1 MGWEK
6 TRRKTALW
14 LAIGAAALL
23 VARSGRADE
32 LKLKDGTKIT
42 GTIVGFEENSF
53 KVKTSYGFAEVQK
66 SQVVS
71 ITITDPAKKAE
82 AKEKAAAEGD
92 TTTAKPA
99 AKDRADASS
108 SETAEANSKT
118 KDSANAPSSKAAK
131 SDDSPL
137 KSVDTSAPAVALKE
151 PAPSKPPTTSPAPA
165 AATADKPAGPPP
177 NTLTTAIA
185 QGPPPKPAAP
195 EPIREEVT
203 GNTYTND
210 TYGFHM
216 YKPPDWQVIA
226 GARAMLPGAI
236 TAMGTDDERTYLLI
250 GQEPA
255 GKSLA
260 TDIDAAQKRLRD
272 IMDNF
277 RPLGET
283 HITVSGAPAVEDR
296 FRGTVDQHDWSGVA
310 VFVQHGAQLYTIFG
324 MTLADNDLVQIQ
336 ENVIRRAISS
346 MQFTRQ

>member
-1 MGWEK
+1 MGWGT
-6 TRRKTALW
+6 TRRNIALW

-23 VARSGRADE
+23 APHSGRADE

-71 ITITDPAKKAE
+71 ITMSDSTKKLE
-82 AKEKAAAEGD
+82 AKEKSAAETD
-92 TTTAKPA
+92 KAASPVPAKPA
-99 AKDRADASS
+99 AKNEAAEAST
-108 SETAEANSKT
+108 EKAEANSKT
-118 KDSANAPSSKAAK
+118 KDSADSPSARVAKSEESPAKPAAPSPANSTVPPA
-131 SDDSPL
+131 
-137 KSVDTSAPAVALKE
+137 APA
-151 PAPSKPPTTSPAPA
+151 
-165 AATADKPAGPPP
+165 

-185 QGPPPKPAAP
+185 EGPPPKPAAP

-203 GNTYTND
+203 GNMYTNE
-210 TYGFHM
+210 TYGFQM

-283 HITVSGAPAVEDR
+283 HITVSGIPAVEDR

-310 VFVQHGAQLYTIFG
+310 VFVQHGGQLYTIFG

-346 MQFTRQ
+346 LQFTRQ